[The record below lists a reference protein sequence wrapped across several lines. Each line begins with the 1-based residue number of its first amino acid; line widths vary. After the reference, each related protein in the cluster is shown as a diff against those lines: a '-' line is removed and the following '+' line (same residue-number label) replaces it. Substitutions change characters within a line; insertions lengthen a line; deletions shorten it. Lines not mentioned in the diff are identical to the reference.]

1 MKFEILQSKNQLQQ
15 KNTKI
20 IFKIM
25 AVYKLKAKGNYG
37 NMSKGYEFQVN
48 SSTIPTPNANDIEK
62 EIERLGFNSQAK
74 SYKSAGNFEVTKL

>member
-1 MKFEILQSKNQLQQ
+1 MKFAISQ
-15 KNTKI
+15 TKI
-20 IFKIM
+20 NKENELKVKIM